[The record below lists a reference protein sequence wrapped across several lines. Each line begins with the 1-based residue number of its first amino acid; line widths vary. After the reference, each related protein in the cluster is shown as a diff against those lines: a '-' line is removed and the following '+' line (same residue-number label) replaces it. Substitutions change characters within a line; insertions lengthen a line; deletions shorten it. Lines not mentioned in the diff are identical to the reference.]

1 MSTASTST
9 AATPALPADLRE
21 TAEAHLRALA
31 GEHARLRDDQW
42 AAISTLVAERR
53 RVVVVQRTGW
63 GKSAVYW
70 VATALRRHHAEVGGA
85 GPTLVISPLLA
96 LMRDQVA
103 AATRS
108 GLRAVTLNSANV
120 DDWPAIEEQIAA
132 DAVDVL
138 LVSPERLNSVG
149 FRQRVLPRL
158 APRLGLLV
166 VDEAHCISDWGHD
179 FRPDYRRLASVLAG
193 LPEGTPVLATTAT
206 ANARVS
212 ADVAAQ
218 LSADGTPALTLRGPL
233 DREGLELAVVPT
245 PDVAHAYAWTAQFL
259 RDSSGSGIIYTLTV
273 AETARLAEFLAS
285 NEGGGHAVAAY
296 SSATEPA
303 ERERLEAALLSGEL
317 RALVATS
324 SLGMGYD
331 HPRLAFVVHLGAPSS
346 PVAYYQQVGRAG
358 RALDGAVGVLLPTA
372 ADERIWAYFD
382 STAFPPEPV
391 VRRVLEVL
399 ERLSGGQEGVGLP
412 KLEIEAGLRRGRLEA
427 LLKVLDVDGAVE
439 RVAGGYRTITQ
450 TTGQPWHYDAERI
463 AGVAAARRAEQAVM
477 RRYAATPAEQPP
489 GSQPCLLRVLRSELD
504 DDGAADCG
512 RCSACTG
519 RLPAPGLAV
528 DEQLAAAALRHL
540 RSQTTVLEPRKMW
553 PSGTS
558 GRRGRIAEGV
568 RAEPGRALAIGED
581 PAWGEAVA
589 AVLREGPSAAS
600 WADVV
605 DGCVRTLGRWR
616 WPAGRP
622 AWVTWLPDGSGG
634 ASPRE
639 QAARALAEALGEVG
653 RLRVLPALEAV
664 AGAPLEAPRREG
676 AGPAP
681 ASAAAGVALARLRLS
696 ETGHEVLAEAAGAPV
711 LVVDAE
717 TRTGWSLT
725 VASVLLRE
733 AGAGPVYPLA
743 LLKRA

>member
-1 MSTASTST
+1 MTDV
-9 AATPALPADLRE
+9 ATPAVTDLRDA
-21 TAEAHLRALA
+21 AEQHLRALA
-31 GEHARLRDDQW
+31 GEGARLRDDQW
-42 AAISTLVAERR
+42 AAISALVQERR

-70 VATALRRHHAEVGGA
+70 VATALRRRHAEVGGA

-120 DDWPAIEEQIAA
+120 DDWSSIEEQIA
-132 DAVDVL
+132 DDEVDVL

-193 LPEGTPVLATTAT
+193 LPQGTPVLATTAT
-206 ANARVS
+206 ANSRVS

-233 DREGLELAVVPT
+233 DREGLALSVVPT

-259 RDSSGSGIIYTLTV
+259 RESAGSGIVYTLTV
-273 AETARLAEFLAS
+273 AETERLAQFLAS
-285 NEGGGHAVAAY
+285 PEGGGQAVAAY
-296 SSATEPA
+296 SSATDPA

-358 RALDGAVGVLLPTA
+358 RALGAAVGVLLPTA

-391 VRRVLEVL
+391 VRRVVDAL

-412 KLEIEAGLRRGRLEA
+412 KLEVEAGLRRGRLEA

-439 RVAGGYRTITQ
+439 RVAGGYRT
-450 TTGQPWHYDAERI
+450 TGEPWHYDAERI

-477 RRYAATPAEQPP
+477 RRYAATPAQAAP
-489 GSQPCLLRVLRSELD
+489 GSEPCLLRLLRAELD

-519 RLPAPGLAV
+519 ALPAPGLDV
-528 DEQLAAAALRHL
+528 DPELAAVALRHL

-553 PSGTS
+553 PSGVQS
-558 GRRGRIAEGV
+558 LGRRGRIAEGA

-581 PAWGEAVA
+581 PAWGA
-589 AVLREGPSAAS
+589 AVGDVLRSGALSEE
-600 WADVV
+600 VL
-605 DGCVRTLGRWR
+605 DGCVRTLSRWG

-622 AWVTWLPDGSGG
+622 AWVTWLPGSSAGE
-634 ASPRE
+634 AV
-639 QAARALAEALGEVG
+639 ARGLAEHLGEVG
-653 RLRVLPALEAV
+653 RLRVVPALAAV
-664 AGAPLEAPRREG
+664 PGAPLEPPTREG

-681 ASAAAGVALARLRLS
+681 ASAAAATALARLELS
-696 ETGHEVLAEAAGAPV
+696 DEGRDAVAASGGAP
-711 LVVDAE
+711 LLLVDAT
-717 TRTGWSLT
+717 TRSGWSLT
-725 VASVLLRE
+725 VASALLRE
-733 AGAGPVYPLA
+733 AGSGPVYPLA
-743 LLKRA
+743 LLKRT